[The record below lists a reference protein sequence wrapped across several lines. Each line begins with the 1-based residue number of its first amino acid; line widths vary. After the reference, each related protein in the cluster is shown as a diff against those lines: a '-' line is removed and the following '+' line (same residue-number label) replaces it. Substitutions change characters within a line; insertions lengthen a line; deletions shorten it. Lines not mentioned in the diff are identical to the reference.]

1 MTGPETFNIA
11 SRVVAVVVALGG
23 AVALGWGGSSWFRS
37 EIDRHLVDSETLKSE
52 IDKALRASEI
62 QNQLIYLL
70 EFTDKLAQ
78 PQNQESV
85 SLSEDGRRIL
95 EALVANSKGIGF
107 GVAVYPF
114 ESVVRKLG
122 MRDVIAGTAIAEL
135 QEHDFVELADEEVQS
150 PLSGETTTY
159 PVYRV
164 TADGF
169 RWIRDAGRNP

>member
-1 MTGPETFNIA
+1 M
-11 SRVVAVVVALGG
+11 
-23 AVALGWGGSSWFRS
+23 
-37 EIDRHLVDSETLKSE
+37 DS
-52 IDKALRASEI
+52 DI
-62 QNQLIYLL
+62 QNQLISLL
-70 EFTDKLAQ
+70 EFTTDELEQ

-114 ESVVRKLG
+114 ESVVLRELG
-122 MRDVIAGTAIAEL
+122 MGDITAGTAIAEL
-135 QEHDFVELADEEVQS
+135 QEHDFVELADEEGQS
-150 PLSGETTTY
+150 SLSGETYTY

-169 RWIRDAGRNP
+169 RWIRNAGRNP

>member
-1 MTGPETFNIA
+1 MTGATTFDI
-11 SRVVAVVVALGG
+11 STLVTVVISTVVAVVTALGA
-23 AVALGWGGSSWFRS
+23 AVALGWGGRSWF
-37 EIDRHLVDSETLKSE
+37 KSQIE
-52 IDKALRASEI
+52 KVLEASEI
-62 QNQLIYLL
+62 QNQLISLL

-122 MRDVIAGTAIAEL
+122 MRDVKAGTAIAEL
-135 QEHDFVELADEEVQS
+135 QEHDFVELADEEGQS